1 MKKLQQTL
9 IIGALLLSPLAITQ
23 SASAQQEGESCPS
36 GYIIQTGSDS
46 KNICVSETKYK
57 CTVTNNNSITI
68 LNENDQEAFSGE
80 VDLVGS
86 TGSGNSQSGNANNV
100 NGGNFEIT
108 INNPGVVEAE
118 TCAVVATTTPT
129 APEKPAPQPKPVPA
143 PVVKPAP
150 KLATT
155 ASSNAT
161 VIVAGILVATTA
173 TLASLKV
180 VSWLRRR

>member
-1 MKKLQQTL
+1 M
-9 IIGALLLSPLAITQ
+9 
-23 SASAQQEGESCPS
+23 
-36 GYIIQTGSDS
+36 
-46 KNICVSETKYK
+46 
-57 CTVTNNNSITI
+57 
-68 LNENDQEAFSGE
+68 
-80 VDLVGS
+80 
-86 TGSGNSQSGNANNV
+86 
-100 NGGNFEIT
+100 
-108 INNPGVVEAE
+108 
-118 TCAVVATTTPT
+118 VATTTPT